1 MTDQLPSDQLYT
13 SMLDSQAQPML
24 EQEGYPGS
32 TPVQM
37 EMDQD
42 QGQDQEPATYANR
55 VSFAPDSIAKVI
67 DRTAVVVMQSFESFI
82 EK

>member
-42 QGQDQEPATYANR
+42 QGQDQEPTTYANR